1 MNPLLLSYVI
11 IMTITAILCMGIA
24 VFVWP
29 NRRKNSETLPLVL
42 LLVGIS
48 EWICTDLLGMLDPNL
63 VHKIL
68 WAKIE
73 YIGVLSVP
81 LAVLVFVLHHTG
93 FHRWLTGRRLACL
106 AVIPV
111 LTLGLAWTN
120 ELHGLIWAKY
130 IPYLQN
136 GLAFSNKTYGPGFWI
151 YWSYSYLLLLAAT
164 VLTIRLVL
172 ASPRIFRWQ
181 SLLVTLGILAPWV
194 ANLLYILHVDP
205 IRNLDLTSLAFGI
218 TAIALAF
225 GMFRWQL
232 FDIKPIAQAA
242 VITGMADGLMILDNQ
257 GRILQANPAAQAIL
271 GLEVQELVGKPMEE
285 TIANRLA
292 PEERSRWLSEKGMEI
307 RLTVGSEG
315 RDFELSDSP
324 FYEKA
329 GSSGG
334 KIIFLHDVTE
344 RKRLEER
351 VRESERKQA
360 EQALRLSEDKFKYVF
375 DYSVD
380 GKSLTNL
387 SGGMEVNQALCD
399 MLGYSRQELINRT
412 WQEISHPEDLE
423 LTQKMIDVLLSG
435 EEERVHFTKRLI
447 HKNGSIIWTDI
458 GSALRK
464 DQDGQPLYLV
474 TSVTDVTERKQAEA
488 ALQESEVK
496 FRQTFELSPIGM
508 VMVGMDRRFLR
519 CNPAF
524 AKSLGYATEEL
535 VGKTIQD
542 ITCPEDADIGMD
554 EMAAILKGEIES
566 AHVQKRYTCKDGR
579 LIWAEVTIA
588 LVSDSA
594 GQPQYFLA
602 IIQDVSQRIMMEQT
616 LINAAG
622 EWQATFDAAN
632 DAIWLLD
639 PDQRVVR
646 SNKTAERMFHR
657 PYSEFIGMHCWEIV
671 HGGLEPIP
679 DCPFARARN
688 SLHRETMELQLGQG
702 WFNVSV
708 DPILDSQGR
717 YAGAVH
723 IASDISDRKKAQ
735 QAVQDYNARLE
746 VDVAERTR
754 ELQEAQEKLVRQ
766 EKLTILGQMAGSVG
780 HELRNPLSVIN
791 NAVYYLKQ
799 IQPDADE
806 KVRKYHGMIEHEL
819 HNAEKI
825 IADLLDFA
833 RIKSVDREPL
843 ALPDLVQRVLER
855 FPVPE
860 SLTTVLDFP
869 ADLPQVYVDPRQME
883 QVLGNLAVNACQA
896 MSEGGELAIRARP
909 STLSDG
915 QPAVS
920 IQVQDT
926 GSGIAPE
933 NMKKLFEPLFTTK
946 PKGIGL
952 GLVVSRKLVEANGG
966 RIEVQSEPGRG
977 TTFTV
982 YLPVK

>member
-1 MNPLLLSYVI
+1 
-11 IMTITAILCMGIA
+11 
-24 VFVWP
+24 
-29 NRRKNSETLPLVL
+29 
-42 LLVGIS
+42 
-48 EWICTDLLGMLDPNL
+48 
-63 VHKIL
+63 
-68 WAKIE
+68 
-73 YIGVLSVP
+73 
-81 LAVLVFVLHHTG
+81 
-93 FHRWLTGRRLACL
+93 
-106 AVIPV
+106 
-111 LTLGLAWTN
+111 
-120 ELHGLIWAKY
+120 LHGLIWAKY

-271 GLEVQELVGKPMEE
+271 GLGVQELVGKPMEE

-566 AHVQKRYTCKDGR
+566 AHVQKRYICKDGR

-766 EKLTILGQMAGSVG
+766 EKLAILGQMAGSVG

-806 KVRKYHGMIEHEL
+806 KVRKYHCMIEHEL

-825 IADLLDFA
+825 IADLLEFA

-926 GSGIAPE
+926 GSGITPE